1 MVIGTCIFKLRIPM
15 ATSLKEKRRV
25 LKSFITRARN
35 KYNISISE
43 IGDNDVWQRA
53 EVGIATIANSRKY
66 VDRLISSIVDFAED
80 FNGFDVTDYTVEII

>member
-1 MVIGTCIFKLRIPM
+1 M